1 MTLKVIDL
9 FSGAGG
15 LSEGFRLA
23 GFEIIGG
30 VDFNKDAVATFNE
43 NFKSARGVCA
53 NLLDVSEEEI
63 KNDYADFLKADI
75 IIGGPPCQGFSS
87 ANRYAREED
96 DERNRLFFE
105 FVKFVDLIHP
115 KAVVIENVRGIITSN
130 NGIAKKRIYEIFEER
145 GYNVTHKIM
154 DASEYGVPQKRLRN
168 FFVITKDFEFDFDK
182 VKTTSGETVKDA
194 IGELYNFE
202 KNESGNV
209 VKLNSKPKTVF
220 QKYLRNSNNSIHN
233 HEVRYPAEI
242 VQKRIATVPQGG
254 NWKDIPAEMFA
265 NSRNNR
271 HSSAYKRLNEND
283 FSVTIDT
290 GNSHSNYFHP
300 LYNRIPT
307 VREAAR
313 LQSFNDS
320 FIFKGGRTAQYRQ
333 VGNAVPPLLA
343 KAIAERIMY
352 KLKDEK

>member
-23 GFEIIGG
+23 GYDIIGG
-30 VDFNKDAVATFNE
+30 VDFNKDAVSTFNE
-43 NFKSARGVCA
+43 NFKNARGVCV
-53 NLLDVSEEEI
+53 NLLDVSEERI
-63 KNDYADFLKADI
+63 KEEFKDFLVADI

-87 ANRYAREED
+87 ANRYVREED

-130 NGIAKKRIYEIFEER
+130 NGRAKKRIYEIFEER
-145 GYNVTHKIM
+145 GYHVTHKVM
-154 DASEYGVPQKRLRN
+154 DASRYGVPQKRFRN
-168 FFVITKDFEFDFDK
+168 FFVITKDFKFDFDL
-182 VKTTSGETVKDA
+182 VEQTEGETVKEA

-202 KNESGNV
+202 NNRDGKVISL
-209 VKLNSKPKTVF
+209 KTKPKTLY
-220 QKYLRNSNNSIHN
+220 QKYLRSETDFIYN

-254 NWKDIPAEMFA
+254 NWKDIPKDMFA
-265 NSRNNR
+265 NNRSNR
-271 HSSAYKRLNEND
+271 HSSAYKRLNEKD

-300 LYNRIPT
+300 LYDRIPT

-313 LQSFNDS
+313 LQSFNDD
-320 FIFKGGRTAQYRQ
+320 FIFTGGRTAQYRQ
-333 VGNAVPPLLA
+333 VGNAVPPLLS
-343 KAIAERIMY
+343 KAIAERIR
-352 KLKDEK
+352 KDLETK